1 LGPCW
6 RYSAIA
12 SCALVG
18 RGRSNDFH
26 TRERNKGKLAAR
38 RASKGALVVI
48 RRKDTHEGGRG
59 ASMTLVGPS

>member
-1 LGPCW
+1 M
-6 RYSAIA
+6 A

-38 RASKGALVVI
+38 RASKGALDVI

-59 ASMTLVGPS
+59 AKETLLDPNGEALS

>member
-1 LGPCW
+1 M
-6 RYSAIA
+6 A

-38 RASKGALVVI
+38 RASKGALDVI
-48 RRKDTHEGGRG
+48 RRKDTHEGGEGPCSGLQDPIRG
-59 ASMTLVGPS
+59 L